1 MTPIP
6 RKVLATELTKADAP
20 DVKAEKP
27 EIIGEVIE
35 KRDKNVKYFL
45 NEDMSYTAVICPS
58 AVHYLEDGKLTDI
71 NNSLSDGVD
80 ESNAPVLENRKNS
93 CKVKIAKSS
102 NTSKLVTIRKDQY
115 EIAWSLDGGDK
126 TKAVIVAP
134 EGELQ

>member
-71 NNSLSDGVD
+71 NNG
-80 ESNAPVLENRKNS
+80 
-93 CKVKIAKSS
+93 
-102 NTSKLVTIRKDQY
+102 Y
-115 EIAWSLDGGDK
+115 
-126 TKAVIVAP
+126 
-134 EGELQ
+134 